1 MSRKKNT
8 RHTIAK
14 RTAAKHPNINIR
26 GNTPVLSK
34 VEVLDVS
41 SNQSN
46 PLSSPI
52 FENQLGYFMYQAAK
66 HGNINGTTLDNA
78 SKLVLLDENIKD

>member
-1 MSRKKNT
+1 MAKCT
-8 RHTIAK
+8 R
-14 RTAAKHPNINIR
+14 AKHTNINIR
-26 GNTPVLSK
+26 GNTPVPSK
-34 VEVLDVS
+34 VNVEVFDLS
-41 SNQSN
+41 SSQPD

>member
-1 MSRKKNT
+1 M
-8 RHTIAK
+8 AK
-14 RTAAKHPNINIR
+14 CTAAKHPNINIR
-26 GNTPVLSK
+26 GNTPVPSE

-41 SNQSN
+41 SDQSN

-52 FENQLGYFMYQAAK
+52 FKNQLGYFMYQAAK
-66 HGNINGTTLDNA
+66 YGNVNSTTLNNA